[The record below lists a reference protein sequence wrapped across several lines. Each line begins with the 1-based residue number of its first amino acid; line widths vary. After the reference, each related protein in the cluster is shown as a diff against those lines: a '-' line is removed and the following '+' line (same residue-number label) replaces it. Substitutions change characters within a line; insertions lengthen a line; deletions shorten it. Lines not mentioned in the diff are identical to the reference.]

1 MQEECDFQSSLMEK
15 KLSAEAR
22 LDTAAS
28 SITLS
33 ETEIKK
39 SIPKDSS
46 VDFDVLSA
54 SSLDVLTKMGVELQ
68 KNESASEEQA
78 LATASTPEPIPEV
91 DNDDDSNWLSYFDC
105 NAIFDVTYEN
115 QSYYN
120 STKAEKD
127 SDSDL
132 DDTLTFDDAEEGE
145 ALVLDENDTYPNSY
159 QQSFEETCEKKLDNN
174 NFVVS
179 DKASILEINQDSPSV
194 AENIDSDQGAKE
206 GEEKDRNGDNLE
218 ARDSTDRIDEN
229 ANDNE
234 TSARIESMTIE
245 KIEEVS
251 SREDESNVA
260 KETIIEL
267 KKTEGK
273 MDDFSSDSEDEY
285 EGNLIYSSPN
295 VNISAYF
302 KYRDSMKEPKYE
314 ATIDQLNAMYSKESS
329 KSVILEEIVEEP
341 CVEEAGK
348 NSNGTANGTNEGE
361 CLKVR
366 EELKQG
372 QEEVKEGQEELKQEE
387 QKEGEGANLTG
398 SAIIIAPDQRRER
411 SKFVELN
418 SPEEYLEKLAE
429 ITEPDCPRTEEEAH
443 EKLKKIA
450 EGKAEIENR
459 KNEALEDL
467 SVEFD
472 KIEKLVAETKSA
484 NQAYDESGSDES
496 SDEAKEGDIDVGK
509 DIELPLTKD
518 QVAESFKFKTV
529 QKSVEE
535 EEKRRAELLQECLQ
549 VIPKI
554 PETEESVDEDLVAI
568 GGVERD
574 VEDVAKEKVE
584 GDGDEDTG
592 TSEAS
597 KEKEKEGGGEG
608 EEGGRANEAIVD
620 EASAETKSTVQGIV
634 QDIIDETEDS
644 LFWRFKKEP
653 ERTYIKGK
661 VYDFDEKKHG
671 ARYSCLEPVPSVDAF
686 TSACT

>member
-1 MQEECDFQSSLMEK
+1 M
-15 KLSAEAR
+15 
-22 LDTAAS
+22 
-28 SITLS
+28 
-33 ETEIKK
+33 
-39 SIPKDSS
+39 
-46 VDFDVLSA
+46 DFDVLSA

-78 LATASTPEPIPEV
+78 LATSSTPEPIPEV

-179 DKASILEINQDSPSV
+179 DKASTLEINQDSRSV
-194 AENIDSDQGAKE
+194 AENIDPNADQGAKE

-218 ARDSTDRIDEN
+218 ADSTDRIDDN
-229 ANDNE
+229 ANE

-251 SREDESNVA
+251 SREDDSNEAVA

-341 CVEEAGK
+341 CAEEAGK
-348 NSNGTANGTNEGE
+348 NPNETANETNEGE
-361 CLKVR
+361 CLKVQ

-372 QEEVKEGQEELKQEE
+372 QEEAKEEQEELKKGQEE
-387 QKEGEGANLTG
+387 EEEANLTG
-398 SAIIIAPDQRRER
+398 SAIIPPDQRKE

-484 NQAYDESGSDES
+484 NQVYDESGSDES

-568 GGVERD
+568 GGVERR
-574 VEDVAKEKVE
+574 DVAREKVE
-584 GDGDEDTG
+584 GDDDEDTG
-592 TSEAS
+592 ASEAS
-597 KEKEKEGGGEG
+597 KEQEKEGEG
-608 EEGGRANEAIVD
+608 EEGANEAIVD
-620 EASAETKSTVQGIV
+620 EASTTTEIKSTVQGIV

-671 ARYSCLEPVPSVDAF
+671 ARYSSLEPVRSVDAF

>member
-1 MQEECDFQSSLMEK
+1 MKFSKFSFLRFSKYLWKERK
-15 KLSAEAR
+15 KES
-22 LDTAAS
+22 
-28 SITLS
+28 
-33 ETEIKK
+33 KK
-39 SIPKDSS
+39 INPFSFLKIPKDSS

-78 LATASTPEPIPEV
+78 LATSSTPEPIPEV

-179 DKASILEINQDSPSV
+179 DKASTLEINQDSRSV
-194 AENIDSDQGAKE
+194 AENIDPNADQGAKE

-218 ARDSTDRIDEN
+218 ADSTDRIDDN
-229 ANDNE
+229 ANANE

-251 SREDESNVA
+251 SREDDSNEAVA

-341 CVEEAGK
+341 CAEEAGK
-348 NSNGTANGTNEGE
+348 NPNETANETNEGE
-361 CLKVR
+361 CLKVQ

-372 QEEVKEGQEELKQEE
+372 QEEAKEEQEELKKGQEE
-387 QKEGEGANLTG
+387 EEGANLTG
-398 SAIIIAPDQRRER
+398 SAIIPPDQRKE

-484 NQAYDESGSDES
+484 NQVYDESGSDES

-568 GGVERD
+568 GGVERR
-574 VEDVAKEKVE
+574 DVAREKVE
-584 GDGDEDTG
+584 GDDDEDTG
-592 TSEAS
+592 ASEAS
-597 KEKEKEGGGEG
+597 KEQEKEGEG
-608 EEGGRANEAIVD
+608 EEGANEAIVD
-620 EASAETKSTVQGIV
+620 EASTTTEIKSTVQGIV

-671 ARYSCLEPVPSVDAF
+671 ARYSCLEPVRSVDAF

>member
-1 MQEECDFQSSLMEK
+1 M
-15 KLSAEAR
+15 
-22 LDTAAS
+22 
-28 SITLS
+28 
-33 ETEIKK
+33 
-39 SIPKDSS
+39 
-46 VDFDVLSA
+46 DFDVLSA

-78 LATASTPEPIPEV
+78 LATSSTPEPIPEV

-179 DKASILEINQDSPSV
+179 DKASTLEINQDSRSV
-194 AENIDSDQGAKE
+194 AENIDPNADQGAKE

-218 ARDSTDRIDEN
+218 ADSTDRIDDN

-234 TSARIESMTIE
+234 ISARIESMTIE

-251 SREDESNVA
+251 SREDDSNEAVA

-341 CVEEAGK
+341 CAEEAGK
-348 NSNGTANGTNEGE
+348 NPNETANETNEGE
-361 CLKVR
+361 CLKVQ

-372 QEEVKEGQEELKQEE
+372 QEEAKEEQEELKKGQEE
-387 QKEGEGANLTG
+387 EEGANLTG
-398 SAIIIAPDQRRER
+398 SAIIPPDQRKE

-484 NQAYDESGSDES
+484 NQVYDESGSDES

-568 GGVERD
+568 GGVERR
-574 VEDVAKEKVE
+574 DVAREKVE
-584 GDGDEDTG
+584 GDDDEDTG
-592 TSEAS
+592 ASEAS
-597 KEKEKEGGGEG
+597 KEQEKEGEG
-608 EEGGRANEAIVD
+608 EEGANEAIVD
-620 EASAETKSTVQGIV
+620 EASTTTEIKSTVQGIV

-671 ARYSCLEPVPSVDAF
+671 ARYSSLEPVRSVDAF

>member
-1 MQEECDFQSSLMEK
+1 M
-15 KLSAEAR
+15 
-22 LDTAAS
+22 
-28 SITLS
+28 
-33 ETEIKK
+33 IKINPFSFLK
-39 SIPKDSS
+39 IPKDSS
-46 VDFDVLSA
+46 VDFDVLSS

-68 KNESASEEQA
+68 KNESSSEEQA
-78 LATASTPEPIPEV
+78 NMATASTPEPIPEV

-159 QQSFEETCEKKLDNN
+159 QQSFEETCEKKMDDN

-179 DKASILEINQDSPSV
+179 DKVSILEMNQDSRQV
-194 AENIDSDQGAKE
+194 AENIESNEGAKE
-206 GEEKDRNGDNLE
+206 EDEEKDRSNL
-218 ARDSTDRIDEN
+218 DSSDRIDEKL
-229 ANDNE
+229 E
-234 TSARIESMTIE
+234 TSARIESVTIE
-245 KIEEVS
+245 KIEDVP
-251 SREDESNVA
+251 SRDEE
-260 KETIIEL
+260 ETVDEGKIIEL
-267 KKTEGK
+267 KTERR

-341 CVEEAGK
+341 SLEEAGK
-348 NSNGTANGTNEGE
+348 NSAANETKEDEAKKEDETKEEDEGKENFTGTIP
-361 CLKVR
+361 L
-366 EELKQG
+366 
-372 QEEVKEGQEELKQEE
+372 
-387 QKEGEGANLTG
+387 
-398 SAIIIAPDQRRER
+398 DQRKG

-418 SPEEYLEKLAE
+418 SPEEYLERLAE
-429 ITEPDCPRTEEEAH
+429 ITESDCPRTEEEAH
-443 EKLKKIA
+443 EKLKRIA

-472 KIEKLVAETKSA
+472 KIEKLVAETKSSA
-484 NQAYDESGSDES
+484 DQEYDSGSDES
-496 SDEAKEGDIDVGK
+496 SDEAREDIDIGK

-518 QVAESFKFKTV
+518 QVAESFKFKTI

-554 PETEESVDEDLVAI
+554 PETEEDLVDE
-568 GGVERD
+568 RD
-574 VEDVAKEKVE
+574 IQDTIAKEKVDDDILSE
-584 GDGDEDTG
+584 
-592 TSEAS
+592 EAS
-597 KEKEKEGGGEG
+597 KEEEEEKEKEKEKEEEEVKEEEG
-608 EEGGRANEAIVD
+608 ESAKTIVD
-620 EASAETKSTVQGIV
+620 EASTTESKSTVQGIV

-644 LFWRFKKEP
+644 LFWRFNKEP

-671 ARYSCLEPVPSVDAF
+671 ARYGCLEPVQSVDAF
-686 TSACT
+686 TSACS

>member
-1 MQEECDFQSSLMEK
+1 M
-15 KLSAEAR
+15 
-22 LDTAAS
+22 
-28 SITLS
+28 
-33 ETEIKK
+33 
-39 SIPKDSS
+39 
-46 VDFDVLSA
+46 DFDVLSA

-78 LATASTPEPIPEV
+78 LATSSTPEPIPEV

-179 DKASILEINQDSPSV
+179 DKASTLEINQDSRSV
-194 AENIDSDQGAKE
+194 AENIDPNADQGAKE

-218 ARDSTDRIDEN
+218 ADSTDRIDDN
-229 ANDNE
+229 ANE

-251 SREDESNVA
+251 SREDDSNEAVA

-341 CVEEAGK
+341 CAEEAGK
-348 NSNGTANGTNEGE
+348 NPNETANETNEGE
-361 CLKVR
+361 CLKVQ

-372 QEEVKEGQEELKQEE
+372 QEEAKEEQEELKKG
-387 QKEGEGANLTG
+387 QKEEEEANLTG
-398 SAIIIAPDQRRER
+398 SAIIPPDQRKE

-484 NQAYDESGSDES
+484 NQVYDESGSDES

-568 GGVERD
+568 GGVERR
-574 VEDVAKEKVE
+574 DVAREKVE
-584 GDGDEDTG
+584 GDDDEDTG
-592 TSEAS
+592 ASEAS
-597 KEKEKEGGGEG
+597 KEQEKEGEG
-608 EEGGRANEAIVD
+608 EEGANEAIVD
-620 EASAETKSTVQGIV
+620 EASTTTEIKSTVQGIV

-671 ARYSCLEPVPSVDAF
+671 ARYSCLEPVRSVDAF

>member
-1 MQEECDFQSSLMEK
+1 M
-15 KLSAEAR
+15 
-22 LDTAAS
+22 
-28 SITLS
+28 
-33 ETEIKK
+33 
-39 SIPKDSS
+39 
-46 VDFDVLSA
+46 DFDVLSA

-78 LATASTPEPIPEV
+78 LATSSTPEPIPEV

-179 DKASILEINQDSPSV
+179 DKASTLEINQDSRSV
-194 AENIDSDQGAKE
+194 AENIDPNADQGAKE

-218 ARDSTDRIDEN
+218 ADSTDRIDDN
-229 ANDNE
+229 ANE

-251 SREDESNVA
+251 SREDDSNEAVA

-348 NSNGTANGTNEGE
+348 NPNETANETNEGE
-361 CLKVR
+361 CLKVQ

-372 QEEVKEGQEELKQEE
+372 QEEAKEEQEELKKGQEE
-387 QKEGEGANLTG
+387 EEGANLTG
-398 SAIIIAPDQRRER
+398 RAIIPPDQRKE

-484 NQAYDESGSDES
+484 NQVYDESGSDES

-568 GGVERD
+568 GGVERR
-574 VEDVAKEKVE
+574 DVAREKVE
-584 GDGDEDTG
+584 GDDDEDTG
-592 TSEAS
+592 ASEAS
-597 KEKEKEGGGEG
+597 KEQEKEGEG
-608 EEGGRANEAIVD
+608 EEGANEAIVD
-620 EASAETKSTVQGIV
+620 EASTTTEIKSTVQGIV

-671 ARYSCLEPVPSVDAF
+671 ARYSCLEPVRSVDAF

>member
-1 MQEECDFQSSLMEK
+1 MKFSKFSFLRFSKYLWKERK
-15 KLSAEAR
+15 KES
-22 LDTAAS
+22 
-28 SITLS
+28 
-33 ETEIKK
+33 KK
-39 SIPKDSS
+39 INPFSFLKIPKDSS

-78 LATASTPEPIPEV
+78 LATSSTPEPIPEV

-179 DKASILEINQDSPSV
+179 DKASTLEINQDSRSV
-194 AENIDSDQGAKE
+194 AENIDPNADQGAKE

-218 ARDSTDRIDEN
+218 ADSTDRIDDN
-229 ANDNE
+229 ANANE

-251 SREDESNVA
+251 SREDDSNEAVA

-341 CVEEAGK
+341 CAEEAGK
-348 NSNGTANGTNEGE
+348 NPNETANETNEGE
-361 CLKVR
+361 CLKVQ

-372 QEEVKEGQEELKQEE
+372 QEEAKEEQEELKKG
-387 QKEGEGANLTG
+387 QKEEEEANLTG
-398 SAIIIAPDQRRER
+398 SAIIPPDQRKE

-484 NQAYDESGSDES
+484 NQVYDESGSDES

-568 GGVERD
+568 GGVERR
-574 VEDVAKEKVE
+574 DVAREKVE
-584 GDGDEDTG
+584 GDDDEDTG
-592 TSEAS
+592 ASEAS
-597 KEKEKEGGGEG
+597 KEQEKEGEG
-608 EEGGRANEAIVD
+608 EEGANEAIVD
-620 EASAETKSTVQGIV
+620 EASTTTEIKSTVQGIV

-671 ARYSCLEPVPSVDAF
+671 ARYSCLEPVRSVDAF

>member
-1 MQEECDFQSSLMEK
+1 M
-15 KLSAEAR
+15 
-22 LDTAAS
+22 
-28 SITLS
+28 
-33 ETEIKK
+33 
-39 SIPKDSS
+39 
-46 VDFDVLSA
+46 DFDVLSA

-78 LATASTPEPIPEV
+78 LATSSTPEPIPEV

-179 DKASILEINQDSPSV
+179 DKASTLEINQDSRSV
-194 AENIDSDQGAKE
+194 AENIDPNADQGAKE

-218 ARDSTDRIDEN
+218 ADSTDRIDDN
-229 ANDNE
+229 ANE

-251 SREDESNVA
+251 SREDDSNEAVA

-341 CVEEAGK
+341 CAEEAGK
-348 NSNGTANGTNEGE
+348 NPNETANETNEGE
-361 CLKVR
+361 CLKVQ

-372 QEEVKEGQEELKQEE
+372 QEEAKEEQEELKKGQEE
-387 QKEGEGANLTG
+387 EEGANLTG
-398 SAIIIAPDQRRER
+398 SAIIPPDQRKE

-484 NQAYDESGSDES
+484 NQVYDESGSDES

-568 GGVERD
+568 GGVERR
-574 VEDVAKEKVE
+574 DVAREKVE
-584 GDGDEDTG
+584 GDDDEDTG
-592 TSEAS
+592 ASEAS
-597 KEKEKEGGGEG
+597 KEQEKEGEG
-608 EEGGRANEAIVD
+608 EEGANEAIVD
-620 EASAETKSTVQGIV
+620 EASTTTEIKSTVQGIV

-671 ARYSCLEPVPSVDAF
+671 ARYSCLEPVRSVDAF